1 MDKSSKP
8 AKPSYPE
15 LIRARAEKLY
25 AEAREAGS
33 SDKSIQLI
41 FDALK
46 ATALESW
53 KNGLDAGRRR
63 AGKPAS
69 PAKTA

>member
-8 AKPSYPE
+8 AKQSYPE
-15 LIRARAEKLY
+15 LIRARAEQLY
-25 AEAREAGS
+25 EQAAEVGS
-33 SDKSIQLI
+33 SEKQIQLI
-41 FDALK
+41 HDALK

-63 AGKPAS
+63 AQKPGSSTKA
-69 PAKTA
+69 A